1 MDLLD
6 YRRQMDEIDN
16 QLVELF
22 QKRMNLAGEIAAYKK
37 EKGLPILDAGR
48 EREKIKAVCS
58 RVSPDMRNFTSVL
71 YSSLFELSRSYQS
84 QQMQQF
90 TDLSTKISKAIS
102 ETTPLFP
109 QDVSVGICG
118 VEGSFA
124 QLACEKLFRTPFVLY
139 FNHFEGIFSA
149 VEQGLCQYG
158 IVPIEHSTAGSEK
171 KIYDLMM
178 QHGFSVVRSVRLKI
192 DHNLLAKPNTRL
204 EEVREIIANEQT
216 VGQCSAFLKAL
227 NPDIR
232 VTVCENTAIA
242 AKVVADSPRNDI
254 AAICSHNYAEMYGL
268 KCLQSSVQDSENNH
282 TRFFCISKNLEVY
295 PGANCTSIILSVPNK
310 PGALYKLLAR
320 FYALGINIT
329 KLESR
334 TIPSRDF
341 EILFYLDLETSIYSQ
356 EFAQI
361 ICELSASSEAFTYLG
376 SYSEVV

>member
-6 YRRQMDEIDN
+6 YRHQMDEIDD

-22 QKRMNLAGEIAAYKK
+22 QRRMNLAGEIAAYKK

-48 EREKIKAVCS
+48 EREKVKAVCS
-58 RVSPDMRNFTSVL
+58 KVAPAMRNFTSVL

-90 TDLSTKISKAIS
+90 TDLSTRITKAIS

-118 VEGSFA
+118 VEGSFP
-124 QLACEKLFRTPFVLY
+124 QLASEKLFRNPFVLY
-139 FNHFEGIFSA
+139 FNQYEGIFSA

-171 KIYDLMM
+171 KIYDLMI
-178 QHGFSVVRSVRLKI
+178 QHHFSVVRSVRLKI
-192 DHNLLAKPNTRL
+192 DHNLLAKPNTKL
-204 EEVREIIANEQT
+204 EDVREIVANEQT
-216 VGQCSAFLKAL
+216 VGQCSAFLKVL
-227 NPDIR
+227 SPNIR
-232 VTVCENTAIA
+232 VTVCDNATIA
-242 AKVVADSPRNDI
+242 AKVVTDSPRNDI
-254 AAICSHNYAEMYGL
+254 AVICSHNYMEMYGL
-268 KCLQSSVQDSENNH
+268 KCLRSSVQDPENNH
-282 TRFFCISKNLEVY
+282 TRFFCISKNLEIY
-295 PGANCTSIILSVPNK
+295 PGADCTSIVLAVPNK

-334 TIPSRDF
+334 SIPSRDF

-356 EFAQI
+356 EFVQI
-361 ICELSASSEAFTYLG
+361 ICELSASSEEFTYLG

>member
-6 YRRQMDEIDN
+6 YRHQMDEIDD

-22 QKRMNLAGEIAAYKK
+22 QRRMNLSGNIAAYKK
-37 EKGLPILDAGR
+37 EQGLPILDAGR
-48 EREKIKAVCS
+48 EREKIKAVRS
-58 RVSPDMRNFTSVL
+58 KVAPNMRNFTSVL

-90 TDLSTKISKAIS
+90 TDLSNKISNAILN
-102 ETTPLFP
+102 TTPLFP

-139 FNHFEGIFSA
+139 FNQYEGIFSA

-178 QHGFSVVRSVRLKI
+178 QHQFCVVRSVRLKI
-192 DHNLLAKPNTRL
+192 DHSLLAKPNTKL
-204 EEVREIIANEQT
+204 EAVQEIIITEQAAS
-216 VGQCSAFLKAL
+216 QCTAFLKSL
-227 NPDIR
+227 HPDIQ
-232 VTVCENTAIA
+232 VTVCENNGIA
-242 AKVVADSPRNDI
+242 AKTVADSPRNDI
-254 AAICSHNYAEMYGL
+254 AAICSRNYMELYGL
-268 KCLQSSVQDSENNH
+268 KCLRSSVQDSENNSI
-282 TRFFCISKNLEVY
+282 RFFCVSKNLEVY
-295 PGANCTSIILSVPNK
+295 PGANCTSIILSLPNK

-320 FYALGINIT
+320 FYTLGINIT

-334 TIPSRDF
+334 SIPSRDF

-356 EFAQI
+356 EFSQI
-361 ICELSASSEAFTYLG
+361 ICELSASSEEFTYLG
-376 SYSEVV
+376 SYSEVI

>member
-6 YRRQMDEIDN
+6 YRHQMDEIDD

-22 QKRMNLAGEIAAYKK
+22 QRRMNLAGEIAAYKK

-48 EREKIKAVCS
+48 EREKIKTVCS
-58 RVSPDMRNFTSVL
+58 KVAPNMRNFTSVL

-90 TDLSTKISKAIS
+90 TDLSDQISNAILN
-102 ETTPLFP
+102 TTPLFP

-139 FNHFEGIFSA
+139 FNQYEGIFSA

-158 IVPIEHSTAGSEK
+158 IVPIEHSAAGSEK
-171 KIYDLMM
+171 KIYDLMI
-178 QHGFSVVRSVRLKI
+178 QHLFCVVRSVRLKI
-192 DHNLLAKPNTRL
+192 DHSLLAKPNTKP
-204 EEVREIIANEQT
+204 EAVREIVINEQT
-216 VGQCSAFLKAL
+216 AGQCTAFLKSL
-227 NPDIR
+227 NPDIQ
-232 VTVCENTAIA
+232 VTVCENSAIA
-242 AKVVADSPRNDI
+242 AKTVADSPRNDI
-254 AAICSHNYAEMYGL
+254 AAICSRSYMEMYGL
-268 KCLQSSVQDSENNH
+268 KSLRTSVQDPGNNSI
-282 TRFFCISKNLEVY
+282 RFFCISKNLEVY
-295 PGANCTSIILSVPNK
+295 PGANCTSILLPVPNK

-320 FYALGINIT
+320 FYTLGINIT

-334 TIPSRDF
+334 SIPSRDF

-361 ICELSASSEAFTYLG
+361 ICELSASTEEFTYLG
-376 SYSEVV
+376 SYSEVI

>member
-6 YRRQMDEIDN
+6 YRHQMDEIDD

-22 QKRMNLAGEIAAYKK
+22 QRRMNLAGEIAAYKK

-48 EREKIKAVCS
+48 EREKVKAVCS
-58 RVSPDMRNFTSVL
+58 KVAPAMRNFTSVL

-90 TDLSTKISKAIS
+90 TDLSTRITKAIS

-118 VEGSFA
+118 VEDSFA
-124 QLACEKLFRTPFVLY
+124 QLASEKLFRNPFVLY
-139 FNHFEGIFSA
+139 FNQYEGIFSA

-171 KIYDLMM
+171 KIYDLMI
-178 QHGFSVVRSVRLKI
+178 QHHFSVVRSVRLKI
-192 DHNLLAKPNTRL
+192 DHNLLAKPNTKL
-204 EEVREIIANEQT
+204 EDVREIVANEQT

-227 NPDIR
+227 SPNIR
-232 VTVCENTAIA
+232 VTVCDNATIA
-242 AKVVADSPRNDI
+242 AKVVTDSPRNDI
-254 AAICSHNYAEMYGL
+254 AVICSHNYMEMYGL
-268 KCLQSSVQDSENNH
+268 KCLRSSVQDPENNH
-282 TRFFCISKNLEVY
+282 TRFFCISKNLEIY
-295 PGANCTSIILSVPNK
+295 PGADCTSIVLAVPNK

-334 TIPSRDF
+334 SIPSRDF

-356 EFAQI
+356 EFVQI
-361 ICELSASSEAFTYLG
+361 ICELSASSEEFTYLG
-376 SYSEVV
+376 SHSEVV